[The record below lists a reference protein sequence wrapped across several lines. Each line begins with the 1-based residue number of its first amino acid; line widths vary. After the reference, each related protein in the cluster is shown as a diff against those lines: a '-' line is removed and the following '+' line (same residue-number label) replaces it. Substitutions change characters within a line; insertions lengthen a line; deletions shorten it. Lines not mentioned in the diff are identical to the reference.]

1 MRVIRSPRVLVIT
14 ACVLVW
20 IGAIRAAD
28 RSTGAM
34 ADAAGKLVGVLTAE
48 QKKAALFPFDG
59 SEREHWGFVPTEI
72 FARNGLTVGSMSEP
86 QRAMVHDLLK
96 AGLSQS
102 GYLTASSIMQLEDVL
117 RGIED
122 AGGGDVARGRRMER
136 NPVKYFVSVFGTP
149 SKTGNW
155 GWRVEGHHVSL
166 NFTIVNGTLV
176 AATPQFFGSNPAE
189 VRSGAKKGLRIL
201 ANEEDSARTFLM
213 ALDPQ
218 QRAKAVI
225 NAVAPGDIA
234 TMNNLKVDPLA
245 PAGIPASELKGN
257 QRDLLMK
264 VIDSYSSAMAADIAS
279 DRMARLQKAGLDKI
293 GFAWAGEAERGK
305 KHYYRV
311 QGPTFLIEYDNTQ
324 DDANHIHS
332 VWRDFNGD
340 FGRDLLRE
348 HLKAVAH

>member
-1 MRVIRSPRVLVIT
+1 MRPIRSRRVLVVT
-14 ACVLVW
+14 ACVLAW

-28 RSTGAM
+28 RSSSAM
-34 ADAAGKLVGVLTAE
+34 ADAASRLVGALTPE

-72 FARNGLTVGSMSEP
+72 FARNGLTVGSMSEA
-86 QRAMVHDLLK
+86 QRAVVHDLLK

-102 GYLTASSIMQLEDVL
+102 GYLTATSIMQLEDVL
-117 RGIED
+117 RAIEG
-122 AGGGDVARGRRMER
+122 AGGGDVAVGRRMER
-136 NPVKYFVSVFGTP
+136 NPVKYFVSIFGTP

-166 NFTIVNGTLV
+166 NFTVVNGTLV

-189 VRSGAKKGLRIL
+189 VRTGAKKGLRIL
-201 ANEEDSARTFLM
+201 ANEEDSARALLM

-218 QRAKAVI
+218 QRARAVV
-225 NAVAPGDIA
+225 NTTAPGDIV
-234 TMNNLKVDPLA
+234 TMNNVTIDPLA
-245 PAGIPASELKGN
+245 PAGIPAGELKAN

-264 VIDSYSSAMAADIAS
+264 VIDAYASAMAADIAS
-279 DRMARLQKAGLDKI
+279 DRMTRIQKAGIDKI

-332 VWRDFNGD
+332 VWRDFGGD